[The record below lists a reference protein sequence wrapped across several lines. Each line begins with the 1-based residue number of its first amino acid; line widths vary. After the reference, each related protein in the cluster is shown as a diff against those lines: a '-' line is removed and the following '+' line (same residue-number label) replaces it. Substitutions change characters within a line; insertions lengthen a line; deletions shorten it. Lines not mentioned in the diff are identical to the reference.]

1 MDQPIKGRGAQAA
14 THNKFQKLHIA
25 QEYWEGID
33 EIDDLTGKTE
43 FFEENPKK
51 IINKVD
57 SPDIGLAASLNPYQG
72 CEHGCIYCY
81 ARNSHE
87 YWGWNAGLDFENKII
102 VKKKAP
108 ELLEAA
114 FKAKNYKVIPVML
127 SGNTDCYQPA
137 EKEFGLT
144 RRLLQVFLKHKH
156 PVSLITKNSLVLRD
170 TDLLKNL
177 HQDNLVSVNISIT
190 SLTESLRQKLEPR
203 TATAHK
209 RLEVIRKLSSEG
221 IPVRVL
227 IGPVIPGL
235 NNHEI
240 PEILK
245 AAAEA
250 GAKDAGY
257 IMVRLNGA
265 IGDIFTDWVQVHFPD
280 RAEKVLNQIKAVHSG
295 KLNDSR
301 MGIRMR
307 GEGPIAEAIAA
318 MFNLSYKKY
327 YKKGVISSLNT
338 TAFISD
344 PDKHQLSFGW

>member
-1 MDQPIKGRGAQAA
+1 MDQPIKGRGAQSA
-14 THNKFQKLHIA
+14 THNKFQKLHTA
-25 QEYWEGID
+25 REHWEGID
-33 EIDDLTGKTE
+33 EIADLNIKTE
-43 FFEENPKK
+43 YFEENPKK

-102 VKKKAP
+102 VKKNAP

-114 FKAKNYKVIPVML
+114 FRKKNYNVLPVML

-137 EKEFGLT
+137 EKQFGLT
-144 RRLLQVFLKHKH
+144 RKLLQVFLKFKH
-156 PVSLITKNSLVLRD
+156 PVSLITKNSLILRD
-170 TDLLKNL
+170 TDLLKSL
-177 HQDNLVSVNISIT
+177 HKENLVSVNISIT

-209 RLEVIRKLSSEG
+209 RLEVVKKLSSEG

-245 AAAEA
+245 TASEA
-250 GAKDAGY
+250 GAFDAGY

-265 IGDIFTDWVQVHFPD
+265 IGDIFTDWIQVHFPD
-280 RAEKVLNQIKAVHSG
+280 RAEKVLNQIRAVHDG

-307 GEGPIAEAIAA
+307 GEGPIADAISS
-318 MFNLSYKKY
+318 MFKLSYKKY
-327 YKKGVISSLNT
+327 FTKGAIPPLNT
-338 TAFISD
+338 TSFISD
-344 PDKHQLSFGW
+344 PDNRQLGIWG